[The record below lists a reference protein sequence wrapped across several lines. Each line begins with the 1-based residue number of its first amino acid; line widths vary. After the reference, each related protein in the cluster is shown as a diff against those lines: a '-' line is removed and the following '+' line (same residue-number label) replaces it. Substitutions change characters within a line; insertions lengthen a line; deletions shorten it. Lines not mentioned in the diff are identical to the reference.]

1 MMKTFELTED
11 SIKIIAHALRTT
23 IRVRMES
30 IDRMYELFGNS
41 EYTKKITEHIVEGNV
56 KMSTL
61 LNYIES

>member
-1 MMKTFELTED
+1 MKTFELTED

-23 IRVRMES
+23 IRINQES
-30 IDRMYELFGNS
+30 VDRMYEVCGTTDDTRDVA
-41 EYTKKITEHIVEGNV
+41 ERIIEGNV

>member
-1 MMKTFELTED
+1 MKTFELTEE

-41 EYTKKITEHIVEGNV
+41 DYTKAITEHIVEDNV
-56 KMSTL
+56 KMATL